1 MLRAWP
7 ALLAWGAGLIHLA
20 IGSSVVAPSG
30 DATSVVMCAAMLPA
44 GVAEL
49 GWGVAVLRTG
59 RIIGGRGAAGGA
71 IAAVVLGAV
80 SLGGGAP
87 VGAVAIASALAVVG
101 GSMAARM
108 AAKAEHPGGSGEDP
122 SGMSR
127 LRAAGMAVGAVL
139 VAALATPA
147 LALTDAGAHQGAH
160 DHGAELVVVDPH
172 AGH

>member
-1 MLRAWP
+1 M
-7 ALLAWGAGLIHLA
+7 LAWGAGLIHLA
-20 IGSSVVAPSG
+20 IGASAVARSG
-30 DATSVVMCAAMLPA
+30 DATSALLCAAMLPTGA
-44 GVAEL
+44 AEL
-49 GWGVAVLRTG
+49 VWGVAVLRAG
-59 RIIGGRGAAGGA
+59 RIIGGRGAAAGA

-87 VGAVAIASALAVVG
+87 VGAAAIASALAVAG

-108 AAKAEHPGGSGEDP
+108 AVKAERPGGSGEDP

-147 LALTDAGAHQGAH
+147 LALTDTGAHHGAH

-172 AGH
+172 GGH